1 MFGVW
6 GTTDKTTGNL
16 GSIGFIAKD
25 VACVGG
31 FKAALSSA
39 MDWDTPMP
47 GTEKVLPVLD
57 AANQSYLDTRA
68 DPLPTGSPT
77 PKAVVWTTYAG
88 IEVAVPVT
96 DVPVAPA
103 VPADVADAAAALAD
117 AAALIDAIAA
127 ADADHKDDDHDHDH
141 DHGAEAHDDE
151 KDQDHDDH
159 EGHGHALK
167 ASTFDD
173 HTHTVNAS
181 SGLVVVAI
189 IVWGIVAIIGVIFI
203 VMYCRERK

>member
-1 MFGVW
+1 
-6 GTTDKTTGNL
+6 
-16 GSIGFIAKD
+16 
-25 VACVGG
+25 
-31 FKAALSSA
+31 

-68 DPLPTGSPT
+68 DPLPTGSPVA
-77 PKAVVWTTYAG
+77 KAVVWTTYAG

-103 VPADVADAAAALAD
+103 VPADVADALAD
-117 AAALIDAIAA
+117 AAALIDAVAA
-127 ADADHKDDDHDHDH
+127 ADADHKDDDHEGHDHDDHEGH
-141 DHGAEAHDDE
+141 DHGAEAHDDHDDH
-151 KDQDHDDH
+151 KDHDDHDHDDH

-173 HTHTVNAS
+173 HTHSVNAS
-181 SGLVVVAI
+181 NGLVVVAI